1 MFELITDPLSVAR
14 RSHVLGGG
22 LSIDPNAANP
32 IIQGEFL
39 EKVGGVSDDTATR
52 GAGTPGTVPAWAV
65 FTERGRTDTQ
75 ALGKVSLLYGGFYEA
90 DTDVMAATGITLGET
105 LEVSNVT
112 VGGLTRRG
120 LVQFTSGRVI
130 GFCTRLPAD
139 NGGLLRFAWTL
150 S

>member
-1 MFELITDPLSVAR
+1 MFELITDPLSLNR

-39 EKVGGVSDDTATR
+39 EKVGGSAEDVATR
-52 GAGTPGTVPAWAV
+52 GAGTPAAVPSWAV

-90 DTDVMAATGITLGET
+90 DTDVMNAAGITLGEN
-105 LEVSNVT
+105 LEVSDVT
-112 VGGLTRRG
+112 IASLGRRG
-120 LVQFTSGRVI
+120 LVQFTTGRVV
-130 GFCTRLPAD
+130 GFCSRLPAD
-139 NGGLLRFAWTL
+139 NGGLLRFVWTL